1 MSTQADTGT
10 PTAAVTTPDGYRRP
24 PVQVQRLTWAITAA
38 LSGIALVWA
47 TGLGADSTA
56 AGGWIALLWSI
67 LYGVPIAAVDTR
79 HHLIPNWLVIGL
91 GIGILVACLPH
102 LPAAALAALA
112 VGGIYLVL
120 NLTLGIG
127 MGDVKLAAVC
137 SLAWGT
143 LGMQTVLVGFI
154 AGFAAAFPMA
164 LHSVLAGRR
173 GTHMAFGPWILLGS
187 LITLTWSLLR

>member
-1 MSTQADTGT
+1 MQTDTRT
-10 PTAAVTTPDGYRRP
+10 PVAAAMPRTGYRRP
-24 PVQVQRLTWAITAA
+24 SVRAQRFTWAITAV
-38 LSGIALVWA
+38 LSGIALALAV
-47 TGLGADSTA
+47 GLGADTTA
-56 AGGWIALLWSI
+56 AGGWIALIWSI

-102 LPAAALAALA
+102 LSTAALAAAA

-137 SLAWGT
+137 ALAWGT
-143 LGMQTVLVGFI
+143 LGMQTVLVGFA

-164 LHSVLAGRR
+164 LHSVLTRRR
-173 GTHMAFGPWILLGS
+173 GTRIALGPWILLGS